1 MENQEVILYREHPA
15 MFRSRPALYVLFVA
29 LCLVG
34 IGFLLFLIWWLRTL
48 ATTLVV
54 TNRKT
59 TLRTGLLSKN
69 TDDVFHKD
77 VRNIQVR
84 QTLFQRI
91 LGVGNIGISSAAQAD
106 MEIVVQ
112 GIPNPCRVKEIIETH
127 RAG

>member
-15 MFRSRPALYVLFVA
+15 MFRNHPALYVLLVA

-34 IGFLLFLIWWLRTL
+34 VGLLLFLIWWLRTL

-112 GIPNPCRVKEIIETH
+112 GIPNPCRVKQIIETY